1 MSKKIFFLILTGS
14 LLFFLTACE
23 KEKAKEIVSE
33 KEGVEY
39 YQRGEYKKAL
49 PLLQQAADSGNA
61 AAHYYLGL
69 IHLKNNHKEESGK
82 NACNCFVK
90 SADSGYQKAYLKSA
104 GCYLT
109 GTGVEQDFKS
119 AFEWGKKAAD
129 TADEI
134 RMDDRDRLFLAL
146 LMGGL
151 YANGKGTLQDFSE
164 AAKWYEKAAETGD
177 ATGQSMMAFFTYSGK
192 GVLMNRE
199 KSRYWAE
206 KAAAQGS
213 PYGEVILGML
223 SQYRENP
230 DIKEAI
236 NWYEKAARQDNK
248 VAYYQLGVIYEK
260 GLAVKKDLAK
270 AHHYYQLAA
279 ESGRDY
285 IIQELVDFETRN
297 NLNKKD

>member
-1 MSKKIFFLILTGS
+1 MAKKIFFLILTGS

-23 KEKAKEIVSE
+23 KEQAKEIVSE
-33 KEGVEY
+33 KEGMEY
-39 YQRGEYKKAL
+39 YRKGEYKKAS
-49 PLLQQAADSGNA
+49 PLLRRSADSGNA
-61 AAHYYLGL
+61 AAYYYLGL
-69 IHLKNNHKEESGK
+69 IHLKSKGKEESGK

-90 SADSGYQKAYLKSA
+90 SAESGYPKAYLKSA

-134 RMDDRDRLFLAL
+134 RMDDKDRLFLAL
-146 LMGGL
+146 LMGGM

-164 AAKWYEKAAETGD
+164 AAKWYKKAAEMGD
-177 ATGQSMMAFFTYSGK
+177 ATGQSMMAFFTYSGR

-206 KAAAQGS
+206 RAAAQGS
-213 PYGEVILGML
+213 PYGEIILGML

-230 DIKEAI
+230 DMKEAMH
-236 NWYEKAARQDNK
+236 WYRKAAGQDNK

-260 GLAVKKDLAK
+260 GLAVKQDLAK

-279 ESGRDY
+279 QSGRDY
-285 IIQELVDFETRN
+285 IVQELIDFEARHK
-297 NLNKKD
+297 LNKKD